1 VATPDLTTTPG
12 GRHALAASV
21 VAAHAGTLLAPY
33 DAAAKALT
41 ASLARI
47 RATFAA
53 EPPAVRVRRAAA
65 FAASA
70 VALLDQVDAEADQA
84 VTTAV
89 HGVAGSAAVSAGLA
103 VALQVRRA
111 VVEAA
116 VRDLLADLKAAT
128 SYTLSTAR
136 QLARAITR
144 LSTIEGTPTEQAQAL
159 ERVLRDRGL
168 AAVVYRDGSRHGLAE
183 YARMAVRTKLAETWQ
198 LASFDLYRQAGV
210 QYVEVSDG
218 AGCGWSSHSD
228 PDKANG
234 SIRSLEEAGAYPLA
248 HPNCAR
254 SSFPRLDVRTD
265 VDARTARPLSS
276 TLIPDT
282 VSEGDRAPAVRVAGG
297 RLDTRALAVLAP
309 AAARHAQT
317 LARVAA
323 RNVAAEG
330 DRAAVHAGTR
340 RATVRTPRTPTPGPG
355 GAP

>member
-1 VATPDLTTTPG
+1 
-12 GRHALAASV
+12 
-21 VAAHAGTLLAPY
+21 
-33 DAAAKALT
+33 
-41 ASLARI
+41 
-47 RATFAA
+47 
-53 EPPAVRVRRAAA
+53 VRVRRAAA

-183 YARMAVRTKLAETWQ
+183 YARMAVRTTRTRRTAPSA
-198 LASFDLYRQAGV
+198 ASRK
-210 QYVEVSDG
+210 
-218 AGCGWSSHSD
+218 
-228 PDKANG
+228 P
-234 SIRSLEEAGAYPLA
+234 
-248 HPNCAR
+248 
-254 SSFPRLDVRTD
+254 
-265 VDARTARPLSS
+265 ARTPW
-276 TLIPDT
+276 
-282 VSEGDRAPAVRVAGG
+282 
-297 RLDTRALAVLAP
+297 
-309 AAARHAQT
+309 
-317 LARVAA
+317 
-323 RNVAAEG
+323 
-330 DRAAVHAGTR
+330 
-340 RATVRTPRTPTPGPG
+340 RTPTARARASRGWMS
-355 GAP
+355 APTSTRGRLGRCRRR